1 MLNHNK
7 DGYIYPAD
15 ETYMIAHYIC
25 DIFNDDNKAI
35 RFSENASLHASITH
49 NRQKNLEILLDIYRT
64 VIKI

>member
-1 MLNHNK
+1 
-7 DGYIYPAD
+7 
-15 ETYMIAHYIC
+15 MIAHYIC

-64 VIKI
+64 VIKNIV